1 MSSVTSTDFGLKLDC
16 ENLPAWI
23 MKFKTHAMKHNVWHI
38 FEKQSRF
45 YLNEANQKQPA
56 EKQKKAQELDE
67 MHDKSNGPP
76 FMELPKLNK
85 EKTGAEFKEEYEK
98 FKVLRDEWNQ
108 HEHHRKQYNVLNAL
122 VSDNISQ
129 YYMQMFSESKNA
141 GEAVDK
147 FIADWSSNSVQ
158 HQHNLRAKW
167 NIILLKRGESAEGL
181 LTRLDDAASKLE
193 MAGVKLSDDEK
204 VGRLMTAVGAYEDG
218 TPSEF
223 VNFFQNVI
231 PGTSLMVVRNQ
242 LKMAFMTSGVMEG
255 IMAAAKL
262 RYAGQQRHALRTE
275 AKPKFFKNK
284 PYAKSDNKGKQ
295 KANVQNGDAEK
306 CATCHK
312 NHGSKPCWYNPANA
326 HLRPK
331 GFKINEVKTANSA
344 VAATS
349 MLVDSDSINEVTLYS
364 SLKNA
369 SANLGKGVVK
379 RELLIDSGCNRHMVG
394 DEALLFPTKN
404 GVYKSQVTSITVAN
418 GKRLIG
424 DKIGDVIIQSL
435 DGKINR
441 RIENVLFVP
450 GLSQNLIATSQFMKK
465 GYEISMKKGECII
478 QDPTRPL
485 TRLKAVENEQN
496 LLVIQDKILINEKV
510 YQYNEN
516 NIPSSI
522 ALSSNASELKLLHHR
537 LGHLNHNHIKEA
549 AKRGILKDLKIPG
562 NISLEDLDI
571 CPGCQFG
578 KAQNNKKTRIKKVRA
593 TAIGDVIHTDIC
605 GPMKFMS
612 KGKKRYFITFT
623 DEYSGY
629 TWTRFLFAKSEAF
642 EKFKD
647 FNALFKNQFQT
658 SIKIL
663 KSDQGG
669 EYESNKFKQYCI
681 ENGILQRFTDG
692 YASHQSGT
700 AERKN
705 RTLMEAARS
714 MIFQASLPQVF
725 WEEAVATATFLRNR
739 SPSKRNPD
747 WKSPF
752 ELLHKVK
759 PSVIDLKIWGSE
771 AYVKIPDEKLHKL
784 SEKAERCIFLGY
796 TDHHIGYLFST
807 FSGRRFTSR
816 AAVFDEMKILNNN
829 KHNHPHSTIEIAEEP
844 VFDKTIEVPG
854 VTSIPSLIEET
865 LPFDLRRSTRL
876 QQTNTHNDKDSQ
888 NNKEIKLFNTF
899 PNTPYTH
906 LQIGLDE
913 PSPIPTGLLEPS
925 ENPIDLDLQQEEEEK
940 VVDEDNK
947 SLVDEEDEYLS
958 DDDEDE
964 VLTEDENESKDVNSI
979 QALLAYA
986 LKAVEEKVS
995 INEPKSYQEA
1005 ISGSHCRD
1013 WKASMQV
1020 EFNEI
1025 VKNETWEL
1033 VPPSKE
1039 IKAIGVKW
1047 VFKIKRDQNNQIT
1060 RFKSRLVAQGF
1071 RQRQGFDVFETF
1083 APTASQ
1089 ASLRMLLTI
1098 AAHNNWE
1105 IKQFDITNAFLLG
1118 ILEEEVYVNQPPGFV
1133 VAGKENWVYRLKRS
1147 LYGLKQS
1154 PRVFN
1159 KRLTSEILK
1168 IGFIQSERDPCIF
1181 TRINNDEH
1189 TILLVFVD
1197 DLVITSNKPDVI
1209 DHHFEQLKQS
1219 GINIKNLGSLN
1230 WYLGI
1235 EITRDRDN
1243 RIIHLNQKTYIENM
1257 VKKFNLDFKEG
1268 CSVPLDP
1275 KVKLSKQMEP
1285 QTEKER
1291 REMKH
1296 VPYREAV
1303 GTLMFLAVSTRP
1315 DIATAVSIVSR
1326 YLNNPGKDHWNAVK
1340 CCGFQAHQQ
1349 PSYIKS

>member
-1 MSSVTSTDFGLKLDC
+1 
-16 ENLPAWI
+16 
-23 MKFKTHAMKHNVWHI
+23 
-38 FEKQSRF
+38 
-45 YLNEANQKQPA
+45 
-56 EKQKKAQELDE
+56 
-67 MHDKSNGPP
+67 
-76 FMELPKLNK
+76 MELPKLD
-85 EKTGAEFKEEYEK
+85 KTKIGADFKEEYER
-98 FKVLRDEWNQ
+98 FKIMRDEWNQ
-108 HEHHRKQYNVLNAL
+108 HEHHRKQYNILNAL

-129 YYMQMFSESKNA
+129 YYMQMFADSKNA
-141 GEAVDK
+141 GEAVDR
-147 FIADWSSNSVQ
+147 FIADWNMNSVQ
-158 HQHNLRAKW
+158 HQHNLRTKW
-167 NIILLKRGESAEGL
+167 NIIQIKRGEGVEGL

-193 MAGVKLSDDEK
+193 MASVKLSDDEK

-218 TPSEF
+218 KPSEYA
-223 VNFFQNVI
+223 NFFQNVV

-242 LKMAFMTSGVMEG
+242 LKMAFMTSGVMQG
-255 IMAAAKL
+255 IMAAAKI
-262 RYAGQQRHALRTE
+262 RYAGQQGQALRTE
-275 AKPKFFKNK
+275 ARSKFHKK
-284 PYAKSDNKGKQ
+284 PYVKPSDNKGKQ
-295 KANVQNGDAEK
+295 RANVKTSGEAEK

-312 NHGSKPCWYNPANA
+312 NHGSKPCWYEPANA

-331 GFKINEVKTANSA
+331 GFKINEEKTANSA
-344 VAATS
+344 VAANG
-349 MLVDSDSINEVTLYS
+349 MLVDSDSSIKEVTLYS
-364 SLKNA
+364 LLNTA

-394 DEALLFPTKN
+394 EEALLFPTKN
-404 GVYKSQVTSITVAN
+404 GEYKSQVTSITVAN

-424 DKIGDVIIQSL
+424 DKIGDVIIQSR

-478 QDPTRPL
+478 HDPARPF
-485 TRLKAVENEQN
+485 TRLVAVENVQN

-516 NIPSSI
+516 NIPSTM

-549 AKRGILKDLKIPG
+549 AKRGILKDL
-562 NISLEDLDI
+562 NISRNINLKDVDI

-578 KAQNNKKTRIKKVRA
+578 KAQNNKKTKIKKVRA
-593 TAIGDVIHTDIC
+593 AAIGDVIHTDIC
-605 GPMKFMS
+605 GPMKVMS

-629 TWTRFLFAKSEAF
+629 TWTRFLSTKSEAY

-647 FNALFKNQFQT
+647 FHAFFKNQFQT

-669 EYESNKFKQYCI
+669 EYESNKFKQFCI
-681 ENGILQRFTDG
+681 DNGILQRFTDG
-692 YASHQSGT
+692 YASYQSGT

-714 MIFQASLPQVF
+714 MIFQARLPQVF

-739 SPSKRNPD
+739 SPSKRNPE

-784 SEKAERCIFLGY
+784 LKKAERCIFLGY
-796 TDHHIGYLFST
+796 TDHHIGYLFT
-807 FSGRRFTSR
+807 TPSGRRFTSR
-816 AAVFDEMKILNNN
+816 AATFDELKILNNN
-829 KHNHPHSTIEIAEEP
+829 INNYPHSTIEIAEEP
-844 VFDKTIEVPG
+844 VIHKSIEVPG
-854 VTSIPSLIEET
+854 VTNIPSLVEET
-865 LPFDLRRSTRL
+865 LPIDLRRSTRL
-876 QQTNTHNDKDSQ
+876 QQTNTNIDKDSQ
-888 NNKEIKLFNTF
+888 NNERIQTSNTF

-906 LQIGLDE
+906 LQIGLDDK
-913 PSPIPTGLLEPS
+913 PTPIPTELLEPK
-925 ENPIDLDLQQEEEEK
+925 ENPIDLELQQEEEEK

-947 SLVDEEDEYLS
+947 SLKDDEDEYLS

-964 VLTEDENESKDVNSI
+964 ILTEDENESNDVQSI
-979 QALLAYA
+979 QALLTYA

-995 INEPKSYQEA
+995 ITEPQSYQEA
-1005 ISGSHCRD
+1005 ISGSHSKD

-1020 EFNEI
+1020 EVNEI

-1033 VPPSKE
+1033 VPPSKN
-1039 IKAIGVKW
+1039 KNTIGVKW

-1118 ILEEEVYVNQPPGFV
+1118 ILEEEVYVHQPPGFII
-1133 VAGKENWVYRLKRS
+1133 AGKRKL
-1147 LYGLKQS
+1147 GLQAK
-1154 PRVFN
+1154 
-1159 KRLTSEILK
+1159 KK
-1168 IGFIQSERDPCIF
+1168 
-1181 TRINNDEH
+1181 
-1189 TILLVFVD
+1189 LVW
-1197 DLVITSNKPDVI
+1197 IKTKP
-1209 DHHFEQLKQS
+1209 KS
-1219 GINIKNLGSLN
+1219 
-1230 WYLGI
+1230 
-1235 EITRDRDN
+1235 
-1243 RIIHLNQKTYIENM
+1243 
-1257 VKKFNLDFKEG
+1257 
-1268 CSVPLDP
+1268 
-1275 KVKLSKQMEP
+1275 
-1285 QTEKER
+1285 
-1291 REMKH
+1291 
-1296 VPYREAV
+1296 
-1303 GTLMFLAVSTRP
+1303 
-1315 DIATAVSIVSR
+1315 
-1326 YLNNPGKDHWNAVK
+1326 
-1340 CCGFQAHQQ
+1340 FQ
-1349 PSYIKS
+1349 